1 VNTLA
6 STATSRDAQF
16 CVQESNQVLPDK
28 IIDDQRHREGNR
40 EQRQER
46 VGNWEIEQPRHG
58 ISAWRQQQWS
68 ELGRRLKQL
77 RLSKNLDQRTTAEK
91 AGITRAALQNLE
103 AGRGS
108 SVKTL
113 VRTLK
118 ALNYLEG
125 IEILAPEPTV
135 NPLALLK
142 TKRLP
147 ARARRP
153 RKPQTETRNP

>member
-1 VNTLA
+1 MSDL
-6 STATSRDAQF
+6 QF
-16 CVQESNQVLPDK
+16 KTPEELQF
-28 IIDDQRHREGNR
+28 
-40 EQRQER
+40 
-46 VGNWEIEQPRHG
+46 
-58 ISAWRQQQWS
+58 
-68 ELGRRLKQL
+68 ELGRRLQRL
-77 RLSKNLDQRTTAEK
+77 RLSRNVDQRTVAEK
-91 AGITRAALQNLE
+91 AGIARAALQNLE

-147 ARARRP
+147 ERARRP
-153 RKPQTETRNP
+153 RKPRREKQNP

>member
-1 VNTLA
+1 MTDL
-6 STATSRDAQF
+6 QF
-16 CVQESNQVLPDK
+16 RSPEELQ
-28 IIDDQRHREGNR
+28 
-40 EQRQER
+40 
-46 VGNWEIEQPRHG
+46 
-58 ISAWRQQQWS
+58 S

-125 IEILAPEPTV
+125 IEILAPEPSV

-142 TKRLP
+142 TKRPP
-147 ARARRP
+147 ARVRRP
-153 RKPQTETRNP
+153 RKPQTETRNQ